1 MLQIFLQSLLIG
13 ALLATGVASARALL
27 RHAGARRQQDQLA
40 TQALRCV
47 RPLDLS
53 ER

>member
-13 ALLATGVASARALL
+13 ALLATAAAIARALL
-27 RHAGARRQQDQLA
+27 RRAGARRQQGLLA
-40 TQALRCV
+40 SQALRCV
-47 RPLDLS
+47 RPLDLG